1 MVEQITPNTNII
13 VHNRIKI
20 PLHETECSYK
30 GRLAKACHLDTMCT
44 PNFPSFERFYLK
56 NYLPNLRLAEFF
68 ILFFIILS
76 CTHYFYKNSIFFIWV
91 QIFEGG
97 CKIVTIYKKLRIS
110 RFIHLI
116 SPMEVHKLLML
127 WYNE

>member
-1 MVEQITPNTNII
+1 M
-13 VHNRIKI
+13 
-20 PLHETECSYK
+20 
-30 GRLAKACHLDTMCT
+30 AKTCHLDTMQT
-44 PNFPSFERFYLK
+44 PNFPRFEGLYLK
-56 NYLPNLRLAEFF
+56 NHLPNLGLTEFF
-68 ILFFIILS
+68 TLSFVILS
-76 CTHYFYKNSIFFIWV
+76 CTHYFYKYSIFFIWV

-97 CKIVTIYKKLRIS
+97 CKFVTIYKKLSII